1 MLLFEVN
8 SIYNIIFC
16 LFLINVVSLS
26 HKTFFCWFT
35 WEAEKDFESLKED
48 EKFLKIVTK
57 IEKYNNEISKKI
69 IEEEIIGEFY
79 NLKFYIN

>member
-1 MLLFEVN
+1 L
-8 SIYNIIFC
+8 
-16 LFLINVVSLS
+16 
-26 HKTFFCWFT
+26 KT
-35 WEAEKDFESLKED
+35 D

-79 NLKFYIN
+79 DLKFYIN